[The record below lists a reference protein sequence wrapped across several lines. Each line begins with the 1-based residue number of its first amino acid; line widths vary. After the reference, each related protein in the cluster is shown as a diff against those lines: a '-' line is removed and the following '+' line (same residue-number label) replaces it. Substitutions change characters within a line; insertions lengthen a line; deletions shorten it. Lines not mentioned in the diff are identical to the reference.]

1 MGNVLTEITSLT
13 NHIRADYPELYE
25 LLEENN
31 MPVEAVGTEVKGD
44 EFTAYLSSM
53 QERLNHY
60 IENHKQESINTAK

>member
-13 NHIRADYPELYE
+13 NHIQVDYPELYE

-31 MPVEAVGTEVKGD
+31 MSVEAAGTEVTGD